1 MADQKVEGDELKKLV
16 KLGKKKTLSF
26 AFCPGKKNDHTMLI
40 DRRKKP
46 EVIAKIAKKEG
57 EGSKVAFG
65 TFEVNGK
72 TMELTCEK
80 VVPALAKVLKKYLKS
95 QKVQVNV
102 LVMDA
107 SGNVLE
113 SDIEDLPDDPAWE
126 EDEADEGAGEGD
138 AVEDGDAAAEEE
150 AAEEAASAPQA
161 AETVTEPQ
169 AADRPAE
176 ATEEVPPAGPSA
188 AELASRLKALQPAV
202 TSAPDAV
209 AGKLKKA
216 AAQAVALIK
225 SGDMAGAERTVA
237 ALEKAAQRLGAGTG
251 GEAPAPEPGPEPAAA
266 TGGADDM
273 RRLVARAGALKGVIA
288 DLPEPA
294 GGKLTAALTS
304 AAKRLKAGDLAGA
317 GDLLGRIEAAVNK
330 IRTAPQAGATPEAAA
345 APDDPQQA
353 KWQMAE
359 ARLQPAIDRLIA
371 EKRGDLAAINRF
383 FGYAQEQAGAGN
395 YDKALAAAA
404 RVAALIKDAA
414 SAETTAA
421 ADEAR
426 AAAPENVAAYTRSRL
441 NWIKTRQTLRSDL
454 EGLKQAIDAATGGV
468 EGMEDVPSRSGVLFD
483 YLDDIDTTLEDT
495 LEKLVETPD
504 GDRREGLKQA
514 ARGIIADYRGLLDTD
529 FFKAVDHSGFARTN
543 IRSGALAA
551 LQEVSAAL
559 ET

>member
-1 MADQKVEGDELKKLV
+1 MADQKVEGEELKKLI
-16 KLGKKKTLSF
+16 KLGKKKSLSF
-26 AFCPGKKNDHTMLI
+26 AFCPGKKDDHTMLI

-65 TFEVNGK
+65 TFEVKAK

-95 QKVQVNV
+95 QKVQLNI

-107 SGNVLE
+107 NGEVLD
-113 SDIEDLPDDPAWE
+113 SDIEDLPDDPTLDDDDAN
-126 EDEADEGAGEGD
+126 EDAGDAEIAAEGATGP
-138 AVEDGDAAAEEE
+138 
-150 AAEEAASAPQA
+150 AEEAGADAPAVDAPQEV
-161 AETVTEPQ
+161 ET
-169 AADRPAE
+169 
-176 ATEEVPPAGPSA
+176 TEEVAAAGPSA
-188 AELASRLKALQPAV
+188 ADLAARLKTLQPVVA
-202 TSAPDAV
+202 SAPDAV

-216 AAQAVALIK
+216 VAQAVALIR
-225 SGDMAGAERTVA
+225 SGDLAAADRTVA
-237 ALEKAAQRLGAGTG
+237 ALEKAATRLRAGSGG
-251 GEAPAPEPGPEPAAA
+251 GETPATEPPAAPEATAQAPAAPTEEA
-266 TGGADDM
+266 TET
-273 RRLVARAGALKGVIA
+273 RRLVARAGALKTVIA

-294 GGKLTAALTS
+294 GGKLTTALTS
-304 AAKRLKAGDLAGA
+304 AAKRLRAGDLAGA
-317 GDLLGRIEAAVNK
+317 DDLLGRIEAAVNK
-330 IRTAPQAGATPEAAA
+330 IRSTPPAEAEETA
-345 APDDPQQA
+345 APGDPQQA

-395 YDKALAAAA
+395 YDKALAAATRA
-404 RVAALIKDAA
+404 AALIKAA
-414 SAETTAA
+414 ATAETTAA
-421 ADEAR
+421 AAEAR
-426 AAAPENVAAYTRSRL
+426 EAAPENVADYTRSRL

-454 EGLKQAIDAATGGV
+454 EALKKAIDTATTGV

-495 LEKLVETPD
+495 LEQLVEAPD
-504 GDRREGLKQA
+504 GDRRDGLKRA
-514 ARGIIADYRGLLDTD
+514 ARGIIADYRGLLDTE

-551 LQEVSAAL
+551 LQEVSTAL
-559 ET
+559 ES

>member
-16 KLGKKKTLSF
+16 KLGKKKRLSF
-26 AFCPGKKNDHTMLI
+26 AFCPGQKNDHTILI

-46 EVIAKIAKKEG
+46 DVIAKVAKKEG
-57 EGSKVAFG
+57 AGSKVAFG
-65 TFEVNGK
+65 TFEVKGK

-95 QKVQVNV
+95 QKVQVNI

-126 EDEADEGAGEGD
+126 EDEADEAAGEGD
-138 AVEDGDAAAEEE
+138 AAAAKE
-150 AAEEAASAPQA
+150 ATEEEAASAPQA
-161 AETVTEPQ
+161 AETTTEPRASDP
-169 AADRPAE
+169 AADTREE
-176 ATEEVPPAGPSA
+176 APPAGPSA

-202 TSAPDAV
+202 TSAPAAV

-251 GEAPAPEPGPEPAAA
+251 GGTPAPEPAPEPAAA

-294 GGKLTAALTS
+294 GGKLTTALTS

-317 GDLLGRIEAAVNK
+317 DDLLGRIEAAVNK
-330 IRTAPQAGATPEAAA
+330 IRSAPPVDTTPEAAV

-395 YDKALAAAA
+395 YDKALAAAT
-404 RVAALIKDAA
+404 RVAALIKAAA

-421 ADEAR
+421 AAEAR
-426 AAAPENVAAYTRSRL
+426 EAAPENVADYTRSRL

-454 EGLKQAIDAATGGV
+454 ETLKKAIDAATSGV

-495 LEKLVETPD
+495 LEQLVETPD
-504 GDRREGLKQA
+504 GDRRDGLKRA

-543 IRSGALAA
+543 IRSGALTA
-551 LQEVSAAL
+551 LQEVSTAL
-559 ET
+559 ER

>member
-1 MADQKVEGDELKKLV
+1 MADQKVEGEELKKLI

-65 TFEVNGK
+65 TFEVKAK

-95 QKVQVNV
+95 QKVQINILV
-102 LVMDA
+102 LDA
-107 SGNVLE
+107 DGNELE
-113 SDIEDLPDDPAWE
+113 SDIEDLPDDPTMD
-126 EDEADEGAGEGD
+126 EDDADEGGD
-138 AVEDGDAAAEEE
+138 AGIEAGDETGPAEQAEDDVQPAEAPQEEE
-150 AAEEAASAPQA
+150 AVAA
-161 AETVTEPQ
+161 
-169 AADRPAE
+169 
-176 ATEEVPPAGPSA
+176 AGPTA
-188 AELASRLKALQPAV
+188 TELASRLKAVQPAV
-202 TSAPDAV
+202 ASAPGAV

-216 AAQAVALIK
+216 VAQAVALIK
-225 SGDMAGAERTVA
+225 SGDLAAADRTVA
-237 ALEKAAQRLGAGTG
+237 ALEKAAARLGAGHEEG
-251 GEAPAPEPGPEPAAA
+251 AASAPASAAEAQEQTARAPNDDA
-266 TGGADDM
+266 TET

-294 GGKLTAALTS
+294 GGKLTTALTS

-330 IRTAPQAGATPEAAA
+330 IRTTPPADATPEAAA
-345 APDDPQQA
+345 APHDPQQV

-395 YDKALAAAA
+395 YDKALAATT
-404 RVAALIKDAA
+404 RVAALIKAA
-414 SAETTAA
+414 ATAETTTAA
-421 ADEAR
+421 AEAR
-426 AAAPENVAAYTRSRL
+426 AAAPENVADYTRTRL

-454 EGLKQAIDAATGGV
+454 ETLKKAIDTATAGV

-483 YLDDIDTTLEDT
+483 YLDDIDSTLEDT
-495 LEKLVETPD
+495 LDQLVETPD
-504 GDRREGLKQA
+504 GDRRDGLKRA
-514 ARGIIADYRGLLDTD
+514 ARGIIADYRGLLDTE

-551 LQEVSAAL
+551 LQEVSTAL
-559 ET
+559 ES